1 MVLPDKKDNLE
12 IKRQV
17 VELFNLESQ
26 FKDIK
31 KQYEDRKERLTVTI
45 KNYMYCN
52 KGIGNDFQFH
62 AKSKSQGNKIFD
74 VKKIEP
80 STIVWDVDK
89 LEKMLD
95 KEDVRHVIDKT
106 YTINDIDGLVA
117 YLKSCG
123 VSPKRFKSF
132 IDVSKKVNNDALE
145 QLDAVGKLDRDD
157 LSECYTV
164 NKKSSYLR
172 ISMTE
177 DEV

>member
-17 VELFNLESQ
+17 VELFELENR

-31 KQYEDRKERLTVTI
+31 KQYEDRKERLTVAI

-52 KGIGNDFQFH
+52 KGIDNGFQFY
-62 AKSKSQGNKIFD
+62 AKSKTQDKMFN

-80 STIVWDVDK
+80 STIVWDADK
-89 LEKMLD
+89 LEKMLS
-95 KEDVRHVIDKT
+95 KEDARQVIEKT
-106 YTINDIDGLVA
+106 YTITDIDGLIA

-123 VSPKRFKSF
+123 VNSKRFKSF
-132 IDVSKKVNNDALE
+132 IDVSKKVNNDTLE

-157 LSECYTV
+157 LSGCYTV
-164 NKKSSYLR
+164 SKKSSYLR

-177 DEV
+177 DEI